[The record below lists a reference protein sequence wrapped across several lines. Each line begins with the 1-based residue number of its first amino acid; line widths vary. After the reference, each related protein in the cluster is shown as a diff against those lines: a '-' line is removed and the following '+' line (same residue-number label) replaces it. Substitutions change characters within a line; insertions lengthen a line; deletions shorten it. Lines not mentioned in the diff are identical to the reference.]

1 VKRKYQINQERA
13 LQKFKAAAKKSEQE
27 IQLALPIAE
36 AVAMLSH
43 GLMNVAMA
51 VFIKV
56 AEGMMNWEVDQL
68 AGPRHQVQLNRE
80 WQRWGKQ
87 KGYCVV
93 SGQKVP
99 LQRPR
104 VRDKRQREV
113 PLGSYQALQQASLLE
128 EAIWR
133 KVMHGLSLRSY
144 GEVVRELEESYGV
157 ERSSVSAH
165 FKEGSRQRLQ
175 IVETRS
181 LKEHEFCALFIDG
194 TYFQKQ
200 QLIVALG
207 VNLQGQK
214 MVLGLRQGA
223 TENAAVVRQLL
234 EDLQERG
241 VDFSVPRL
249 YVLDG
254 GKALDAALRKV
265 AGACAQI
272 QRCQLHKIR
281 NVVDHL
287 SEEHQMATRCKMRN
301 AYAMR
306 DYTDAKRALDALWQ
320 QLMHLNPSAARS
332 LEEGMED
339 TLTVHRLR
347 VPPQLREKL
356 DTTNIIESAFS
367 SVEQICRNVKRW
379 HDGDQRLRWVASAL
393 LWAESRWNRIHH
405 REQLPLLVKEL
416 ELAVLKKIPLRRS
429 SVAS

>member
-1 VKRKYQINQERA
+1 MKKRYQINKQRA
-13 LQKFKAAAKKSEQE
+13 LQKFRAAAQESQQE
-27 IQLALPIAE
+27 IQLALPLPEVVTMI
-36 AVAMLSH
+36 SR

-51 VFIKV
+51 VLIKL
-56 AEGMMNWEVDQL
+56 AEEMMNWEVGQL
-68 AGPRHQVQLNRE
+68 VGPKNQTQVERE
-80 WQRWGKQ
+80 FERWGKQ
-87 KGYCVV
+87 RGYCVV
-93 SGQKVP
+93 NGQKVP
-99 LQRPR
+99 LTRPR

-113 PLGSYQALQQASLLE
+113 PLGSYQALQQASLLD

-133 KVMHGLSLRSY
+133 KIMHGLSMRSY
-144 GEVVRELEESYGV
+144 GEVVRELETSYGI
-157 ERSSVSAH
+157 EKSTVSAH
-165 FKEGSRQRLQ
+165 FIEGSRQQLQ
-175 IVETRS
+175 IIETRS
-181 LKEHEFCALFIDG
+181 LKEAQFCALFIDG

-207 VNLQGQK
+207 LTLQGQK
-214 MVLGLRQGA
+214 LILGVRQGA
-223 TENAAVVRQLL
+223 TENATVVRQLL

-241 VDFSVPRL
+241 LDFSVPRL

-254 GKALDAALRKV
+254 GKALSSAVRKV
-265 AGACAQI
+265 AGPCAQI
-272 QRCQLHKIR
+272 QRCQVHKIR

-287 SEEHQMATRCKMRN
+287 SEEHKCSTRCKMHS

-306 DYTDAKRALDALWQ
+306 DYADAKRALDLLLH

-332 LEEGMED
+332 LEEGMEE

-347 VPPQLREKL
+347 VPPQIRKNL

-367 SVEQICRNVKRW
+367 SVETICRNVKRW

-393 LWAESRWNRIHH
+393 LWREARWNRLQR

-416 ELAVLKKIPLRRS
+416 ELAVLRKTPLRRS